1 MLFNWIKN
9 TAGKDR
15 YVLTITGSIIV
26 LIIAWILGSIF
37 MPKNNSEGIQ
47 KKYIGYWHCKTDSET
62 YRLQIRE
69 SGYFYYDIIIPNEPT
84 KYYKGVITSTVK
96 DTLTLI
102 GFQLDTLLHH
112 TIIEINNHQL
122 KLKNIQNSSI
132 ITFTK

>member
-9 TAGKDR
+9 TAGKQR

-26 LIIAWILGSIF
+26 LIVAWVLGIIF
-37 MPKNNSEGIQ
+37 MPKNNSTNIQ
-47 KKYIGYWHCKTDSET
+47 NKFVGYWNCKTEKEN
-62 YRLQIRE
+62 YRMQIKE
-69 SGYFYYDIIIPNEPT
+69 SGYFYYDIITPNETP

-112 TIIEINNHQL
+112 TIIEITNHQL